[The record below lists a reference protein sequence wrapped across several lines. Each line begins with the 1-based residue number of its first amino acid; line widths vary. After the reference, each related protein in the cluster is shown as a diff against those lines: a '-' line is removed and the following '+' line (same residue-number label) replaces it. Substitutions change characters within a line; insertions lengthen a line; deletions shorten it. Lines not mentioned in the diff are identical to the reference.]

1 MRSPSAIAPSVSQ
14 ALTATLEAPSRPML
28 TVAFHER
35 ATIAP
40 GLVRQ
45 ILVRRVGLCEDEALR
60 TPLNPAM
67 ERIRL
72 GIHHHERGASVAES
86 RFLRVVRCGGHL

>member
-1 MRSPSAIAPSVSQ
+1 MTQFPSLKARQLLRILDAQPLGYRTVRQSGSHR
-14 ALTATLEAPSRPML
+14 TLEAPSRPML

-60 TPLNPAM
+60 L
-67 ERIRL
+67 L
-72 GIHHHERGASVAES
+72 
-86 RFLRVVRCGGHL
+86 